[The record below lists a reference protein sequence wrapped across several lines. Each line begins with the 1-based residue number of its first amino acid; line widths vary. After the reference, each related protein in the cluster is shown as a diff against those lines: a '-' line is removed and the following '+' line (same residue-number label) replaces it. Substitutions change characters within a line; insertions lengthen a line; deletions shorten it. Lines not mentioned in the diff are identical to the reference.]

1 MCTRYSLTDTIGLH
15 LYQQLVY
22 EVHVDEPYL
31 LSLKDKYEA
40 VCPQRKDRNMM
51 LMTFRILSGLTAMNI

>member
-40 VCPQRKDRNMM
+40 VCPRRKDRTMM
-51 LMTFRILSGLTAMNI
+51 VMTPRRLSGLMAMNI